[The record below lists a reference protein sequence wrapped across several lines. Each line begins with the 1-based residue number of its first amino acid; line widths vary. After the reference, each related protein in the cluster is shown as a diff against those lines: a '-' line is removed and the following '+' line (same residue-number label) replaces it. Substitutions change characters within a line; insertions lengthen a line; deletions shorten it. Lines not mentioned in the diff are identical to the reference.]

1 MPTDRLIVSDG
12 DVDTA
17 VVAEYERSRREM
29 VRKGVAFGGAVL
41 AATSIPGLLAT
52 RNAFAQAD
60 DDEQIVA
67 TAVGLE
73 QVLAEAYDR
82 STGQLSGFARLF
94 RNQEREHE
102 RVLSVALRAL
112 GGRPGEP
119 PRDRLQGLGG
129 AASQRATFLIE
140 LENAA
145 VAGYLD
151 AHRRLKD
158 AALMKTMS
166 SILGNE
172 AQHLVVLRD
181 LAGQE
186 PVPSAFEYGV
196 G

>member
-1 MPTDRLIVSDG
+1 MSTDRLIVTDG

-29 VRKGVAFGGAVL
+29 VRKGLAFGGAVL
-41 AATSIPGLLAT
+41 AAGSIPGLLAT

-60 DDEQIVA
+60 DDEQIA
-67 TAVGLE
+67 AEAVGLE
-73 QVLAEAYDR
+73 QVLVEAYDR

-102 RVLSVALRAL
+102 RVLTTALRL
-112 GGRPGEP
+112 MGGRPGEAP
-119 PRDRLQGLGG
+119 LDRLQGLGG
-129 AASQRATFLIE
+129 DLRGRATFLIE

-145 VAGYLD
+145 VAAYLD
-151 AHRRLKD
+151 AHEQLKD

-181 LAGQE
+181 LAGQQ
-186 PVPSAFEYGV
+186 PVPKAFENGQE
-196 G
+196 